1 VKKYLQITVVLITVL
16 VAFYIKETKS
26 SFQSKPTVLSI
37 PSSPT
42 QTVQRGKFKDGIYN
56 GSIEDAIYGD
66 LQVQA
71 TVSGGKLTDIT
82 ELMFP
87 NDNHTSIVI
96 NRKALEILRQEA
108 IERQSAEV
116 DIVTGASDSTPAF
129 ARSLYTALQQ
139 AL

>member
-1 VKKYLQITVVLITVL
+1 MRKYLQITVVLVTVL
-16 VAFYIKETKS
+16 IAFYIKETKINL
-26 SFQSKPTVLSI
+26 QSKPTVLST
-37 PSSPT
+37 PPSPT
-42 QTVQRGKFKDGIYN
+42 QTVQRGKFRDGIYI
-56 GSIEDAIYGD
+56 GSVEDAIYGD
-66 LQVQA
+66 LQVQV
-71 TVSGGKLTDIT
+71 TVSGGKLTDVT

-87 NDNHTSIVI
+87 NDNHTSIAI

-129 ARSLYTALQQ
+129 ARSLSTALQQ